1 MHRFG
6 GENLP
11 ALVGAY
17 RQEHDNGFI
26 MTLDKSMMGGVLAL
40 RRGLFAFPI
49 FIIYDLKSD
58 TIQPE

>member
-1 MHRFG
+1 MHGFD

-26 MTLDKSMMGGVLAL
+26 MPLDKSMMSGVFAL
-40 RRGLFAFPI
+40 RRGLFAFAV
-49 FIIYDLKSD
+49 FIIHNLKNNKNDLR
-58 TIQPE
+58 